1 MEIITGTSA
10 QALDTEVALSKEV
23 YTVEEHARN
32 IIIQNEAQ
40 FKAAAEFGRSIKA
53 KQAQVMALKIPK
65 YIYEWMALT
74 AHYSYKAAELNR
86 KVAEWLE
93 RHGVDVDALSCGCGY
108 GFEELM
114 YGNDVTDKLC
124 ERIEREAA
132 NADISQK

>member
-65 YIYEWMALT
+65 YIYEWMVLT